1 VSDLVGPPSSR
12 SKFMGPEPCALC
24 RRQPRQARKGATA
37 RGPTQVPQVHLGP
50 ISPDTAPGQG
60 LEVGM
65 YQVLARKWRPQ
76 TLDELIGQPHIA
88 RTLMNAVAGG
98 RLAHA
103 YVFAGLRGTGKTSVA
118 RILAKCLNCEK
129 GPIASP
135 CNQCLSCREIVEG
148 RSLDVMELDAASRTG
163 VDNIRE
169 LQEVV
174 SYAPV
179 RDRYRV
185 LIIDEAHMLSK
196 PAFNALLKTLEEP
209 PPRVVFVLA
218 TTEIQKLLPTIL
230 SRCQVFEFHRVSIK
244 NIAAHLR
251 RIAAAEGLVVS
262 DRTLE
267 RVARAG
273 EGSVRDALSVLE
285 RVLAFCGPTIADED
299 ALQVLGAVRTEV
311 LVEFVRGIASRDAAA
326 LLSSLDALVD
336 QGHDLVHFWG
346 ELVGVVRD
354 LMLLR
359 AWPQGGDAL
368 SRPPD
373 EAAALIEA
381 GGALSLQDWT
391 RVFQILAGLEYGL
404 KGSSQPRFLFEGAL
418 IRIAGLGAVRPIEEI
433 LATLGGA
440 SANPPA
446 TPGKKV
452 GAGAANQASTSP
464 IAAGFADVREA
475 IVSAVTQARPMLGA
489 VLERAATLLVD
500 GGTLVATF
508 GPSDA
513 GMRRMLTGDETVRS
527 IETIAAQAL
536 GRPLTLRVLG
546 LGEGAGVGSPEALP
560 GEAGEGEARDGIGES
575 QHDLAQRARKDPA
588 VSRLLTEFGAQ
599 VVDVRPLHPGVDE
612 AAKSFAVEEGG

>member
-1 VSDLVGPPSSR
+1 
-12 SKFMGPEPCALC
+12 
-24 RRQPRQARKGATA
+24 
-37 RGPTQVPQVHLGP
+37 
-50 ISPDTAPGQG
+50 
-60 LEVGM
+60 M
-65 YQVLARKWRPQ
+65 YQVLARTWRPQ
-76 TLDELIGQPHIA
+76 TLDELIGQPHVA
-88 RTLMNAVAGG
+88 RTLVNAVAAG

-129 GPIASP
+129 GPIATP
-135 CNQCLSCREIVEG
+135 CNQCVSCTEIVEG

-196 PAFNALLKTLEEP
+196 AAFNALLKTLEEP
-209 PPRVVFVLA
+209 PPRVVFILA
-218 TTEIQKLLPTIL
+218 TTEMQRLLPTIL

-244 NIAAHLR
+244 NLAAHLR
-251 RIAAAEGLVVS
+251 HIASTEGITVS

-273 EGSVRDALSVLE
+273 EGSVRDALSVME
-285 RVLAFCGPTIADED
+285 RVLAFCGSTIADDD

-311 LVEFVRGIASRDAAA
+311 LLEFVRGIASRDAAA

-336 QGHDLVHFWG
+336 EGHDLVHFWG
-346 ELVGVVRD
+346 EFVGVVRD

-368 SRPPD
+368 SRTPE
-373 EAAALIEA
+373 EAKALSDA
-381 GGALSLQDWT
+381 GGALSLEDWT

-404 KGSSQPRFLFEGAL
+404 KASSQPRFLFEGAL

-440 SANPPA
+440 PMAPPPA
-446 TPGKKV
+446 PRKKLEAESAPPLPQRPV
-452 GAGAANQASTSP
+452 RASSTAELASTSSV
-464 IAAGFADVREA
+464 AAGFQDVREA

-489 VLERAATLLVD
+489 VLERAATLVVD
-500 GGTLVATF
+500 GGALVVTF
-508 GPSDA
+508 GPSDS
-513 GMRRMLTGDETVRS
+513 GMRRMLTGDDNVRS

-536 GRPLTLRVLG
+536 GRPLALRVLG
-546 LGEGAGVGSPEALP
+546 SDDVAGAGPGEPLP
-560 GEAGEGEARDGIGES
+560 GRAVPGQAQDGAAES
-575 QHDLAQRARKDPA
+575 LHDLTQRARKDPA

-599 VVDVRPLHPGVDE
+599 VVDVRPLRPGVDD
-612 AAKSFAVEEGG
+612 AGKSLTVEEGG

>member
-1 VSDLVGPPSSR
+1 
-12 SKFMGPEPCALC
+12 
-24 RRQPRQARKGATA
+24 
-37 RGPTQVPQVHLGP
+37 
-50 ISPDTAPGQG
+50 
-60 LEVGM
+60 M

-76 TLDELIGQPHIA
+76 TLDELIGQPHVA
-88 RTLMNAVAGG
+88 RTLVNAVAAG
-98 RLAHA
+98 RIAHA

-118 RILAKCLNCEK
+118 RILAKSLNCEK
-129 GPIASP
+129 GPIATP
-135 CNQCLSCREIVEG
+135 CNQCVSCNEIVDG

-179 RDRYRV
+179 RDRYKV

-196 PAFNALLKTLEEP
+196 AAFNALLKTLEEP
-209 PPRVVFVLA
+209 PPRVVFILA

-244 NIAAHLR
+244 NISAHLR
-251 RIAAAEGLVVS
+251 HIATVEGFSVS
-262 DRTLE
+262 ERTLE

-285 RVLAFCGPTIADED
+285 RVLAFCGSTIADDD

-311 LVEFVRGIASRDAAA
+311 LVDFVRGIASRDAAA
-326 LLSSLDALVD
+326 LLASLDTLVD
-336 QGHDLVHFWG
+336 EGHDLVHFWG

-354 LMLLR
+354 LMLLQ
-359 AWPQGGDAL
+359 AWPKGGDAL
-368 SRPPD
+368 SRAPD
-373 EAAALIEA
+373 EARALVDA
-381 GGALSLQDWT
+381 GGTLTLQDWT

-418 IRIAGLGAVRPIEEI
+418 IRIAGLGVVRPIEEI

-440 SANPPA
+440 PMIPPA
-446 TPGKKV
+446 PRKHSE
-452 GAGAANQASTSP
+452 AGAARTPGRSDRATHEGNGAPPSP
-464 IAAGFADVREA
+464 IATGFEDVREA
-475 IVSAVTQARPMLGA
+475 VVSAVTQARPMLGA
-489 VLERAATLLVD
+489 VLERAAALVVD
-500 GGTLVATF
+500 GGTLVVTF

-513 GMRRMLTGDETVRS
+513 SMRRMLMGDDSVRS
-527 IETIAAQAL
+527 IETIAAQTL

-546 LGEGAGVGSPEALP
+546 SSEGAGAGLPEPIPTPSGPPQAQ
-560 GEAGEGEARDGIGES
+560 DGIVES
-575 QHDLAQRARKDPA
+575 LHDLTQRARKDPA

-599 VVDVRPLHPGVDE
+599 VVDVRPLSPGVDD
-612 AAKSFAVEEGG
+612 AGQSPAVEEGG

>member
-1 VSDLVGPPSSR
+1 
-12 SKFMGPEPCALC
+12 
-24 RRQPRQARKGATA
+24 
-37 RGPTQVPQVHLGP
+37 
-50 ISPDTAPGQG
+50 
-60 LEVGM
+60 M
-65 YQVLARKWRPQ
+65 YQVLARTWRPQ
-76 TLDELIGQPHIA
+76 TLDELIGQPHVA
-88 RTLMNAVAGG
+88 RTLRNAVAAG

-129 GPIASP
+129 GPIATP
-135 CNQCLSCREIVEG
+135 CNQCVSCNEIVEG

-196 PAFNALLKTLEEP
+196 AAFNALLKTLEEP
-209 PPRVVFVLA
+209 PPRVVFILA
-218 TTEIQKLLPTIL
+218 TTEIQRLLPTIL
-230 SRCQVFEFHRVSIK
+230 SRCQVFEFHRVSTK

-251 RIAAAEGLVVS
+251 HIASTEGITVS

-285 RVLAFCGPTIADED
+285 RVLAFCGSTIADDD

-311 LVEFVRGIASRDAAA
+311 LLEFVRGIASRDAAA
-326 LLSSLDALVD
+326 LLSALDALVD
-336 QGHDLVHFWG
+336 DGHDLVQFWG
-346 ELVGVVRD
+346 EFVGVVRD

-368 SRPPD
+368 SRTPE
-373 EAAALIEA
+373 EAKALGDA
-381 GGALSLQDWT
+381 GGTLSLQDWT

-404 KGSSQPRFLFEGAL
+404 KASSQPRFLFEGAL

-440 SANPPA
+440 PAPPPA
-446 TPGKKV
+446 APRKNL
-452 GAGAANQASTSP
+452 GAASASP
-464 IAAGFADVREA
+464 ITAGFEDVREA
-475 IVSAVTQARPMLGA
+475 ILSVVTQARPMLGA
-489 VLERAATLLVD
+489 VLERATTLVVD
-500 GGTLVATF
+500 GGTLVVTF
-508 GPSDA
+508 GPSDS
-513 GMRRMLTGDETVRS
+513 GMRRMLAGDDNVRS

-536 GRPLTLRVLG
+536 GRPLALRVLG
-546 LGEGAGVGSPEALP
+546 ADEGSGVGLAEPLASRAGPGQPQDSAVESPHE
-560 GEAGEGEARDGIGES
+560 
-575 QHDLAQRARKDPA
+575 LAQRARKDPA

-599 VVDVRPLHPGVDE
+599 VVDVRPLRPGVDD
-612 AAKSFAVEEGG
+612 AGKSLTVEEGG